1 MKKTL
6 LFSCIF
12 ILLVSINGYCQKLA
26 DRYFDDPFITDSS
39 STLIIPTRYN
49 EMFSSENKISF
60 WGDYYANLIFYN
72 FIDDTYHK
80 IFAEDTFIKA
90 FHSSNSYGYRAAP
103 SDKFSNITAKWV
115 LFLVKNKDTNG
126 NGRIDENDPTFLYA
140 SSPDGKQ
147 LKQLTD
153 ETQNVLSWDFFT
165 KQGFVLVKIQYDSV
179 KDGSFRNNDKDVVYK
194 KVSLDDLSVGRG
206 IEF

>member
-1 MKKTL
+1 MKKPSL
-6 LFSCIF
+6 LFSIF
-12 ILLVSINGYCQKLA
+12 ILVVSLNAQSQKLA
-26 DRYFDDPFITDSS
+26 DRYFADPVITDST

-72 FIDDTYHK
+72 FINDTYHK
-80 IFAEDTFIKA
+80 IFADDTFIKA
-90 FHSSNSYGYRAAP
+90 FHSSDSYGYRAAP
-103 SDKFSNITAKWV
+103 SDKFSNITAKWI

-140 SSPDGKQ
+140 SSLDGKQ
-147 LKQLTD
+147 IKQLTGD
-153 ETQNVLSWDFFT
+153 TENVLSWDFFT
-165 KQGFVLVKIQYDSV
+165 KQGFAMVKIQYDSV
-179 KDGSFRNNDKDVVYK
+179 KDGSFRNNDKEVVYK
-194 KVSLDDLSVGRG
+194 KVSLDNLSVGKG